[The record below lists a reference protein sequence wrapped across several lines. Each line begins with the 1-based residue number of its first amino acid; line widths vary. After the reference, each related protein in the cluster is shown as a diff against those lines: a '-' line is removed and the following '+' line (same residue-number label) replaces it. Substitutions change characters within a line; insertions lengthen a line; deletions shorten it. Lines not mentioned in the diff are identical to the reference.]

1 MCGLHCINALLQ
13 APIFDEVSMSEIARQ
28 LDEEERALFG
38 EDADMTGGNMGG
50 GIGAD

>member
-38 EDADMTGGNMGG
+38 GEDVTGGNMGG